1 MFPVLS
7 TMQFID
13 TGCQQGY
20 FKQGYNPGIQ
30 GVYQGYFNQEYNSE
44 IQYFYQEY
52 FKQGYNSQQH
62 CFTNDI
68 LKNGE
73 IQVYMGVYQGSF

>member
-7 TMQFID
+7 AMQFID

-30 GVYQGYFNQEYNSE
+30 GIYQRYFNQEYNSK
-44 IQYFYQEY
+44 IQYFI
-52 FKQGYNSQQH
+52 K
-62 CFTNDI
+62 DI
-68 LKNGE
+68 LNKDTTQGFRDILIKNT
-73 IQVYMGVYQGSF
+73 IQKYSPSRYLINI